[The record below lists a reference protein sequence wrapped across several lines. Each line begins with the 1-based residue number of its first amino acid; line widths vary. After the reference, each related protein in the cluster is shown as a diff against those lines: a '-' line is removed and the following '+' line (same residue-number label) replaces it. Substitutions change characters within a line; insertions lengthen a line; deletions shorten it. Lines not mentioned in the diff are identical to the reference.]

1 MSSNSKHTI
10 LKAIFLVLI
19 YVVSVGF
26 EPKNYPDSIAK
37 YSASGDYGK
46 AKEFLNE
53 SRLNTPIDNDSNLVE
68 WLINHAQL
76 TAIIGENDSA
86 LYSIQQA
93 LALSKKLNSK
103 YLQHKIQ
110 VQQIEFNRKLRKYI
124 LAHKIIKALLKEG
137 IEDATLR
144 CRFYHRSAAVYNEM
158 HYGNLKSSTLDSAR
172 LFAETALT
180 LAKQLNNISAQATC
194 YNELGDIYEK
204 MNAPEL
210 SYKNYHEAIK
220 LWKGENNFERYNA
233 IKNLGKFFFKNQLYD
248 SSLYYYNYALVNV
261 KNSKDFALISNV
273 YGGLK
278 EAYFGKGDSLNG
290 HKSHVYEVY
299 NMALL
304 GEQIMKSRINELYV
318 ELETEVKEKE
328 IVKKEVELKQKDKQF
343 KYFSVFGVLLLIVI
357 IFLIYSFYISKK
369 KNKLL
374 RKLNDENQFLIGETN
389 HRVKN
394 NLQLII
400 SLIGREMYKYKGEV
414 TSLESISDKI
424 NAIASLHQQLYLN
437 ESISAI
443 SVKAYVYNIY
453 ENLKDSMALSDF
465 NLEMDIE
472 DTELPAEKA
481 TYLGLLITELITN
494 TAKHA
499 YDLSD
504 EKLIGLKIFKKEN
517 KLVLNYFDNGKG
529 IAEGIKLK
537 LIDLLVK
544 QLEGEI
550 TPFQHEGISGYS
562 VQLKFMI

>member
-1 MSSNSKHTI
+1 M
-10 LKAIFLVLI
+10 
-19 YVVSVGF
+19 
-26 EPKNYPDSIAK
+26 
-37 YSASGDYGK
+37 
-46 AKEFLNE
+46 
-53 SRLNTPIDNDSNLVE
+53 
-68 WLINHAQL
+68 
-76 TAIIGENDSA
+76 
-86 LYSIQQA
+86 
-93 LALSKKLNSK
+93 
-103 YLQHKIQ
+103 
-110 VQQIEFNRKLRKYI
+110 
-124 LAHKIIKALLKEG
+124 
-137 IEDATLR
+137 
-144 CRFYHRSAAVYNEM
+144 
-158 HYGNLKSSTLDSAR
+158 
-172 LFAETALT
+172 
-180 LAKQLNNISAQATC
+180 
-194 YNELGDIYEK
+194 
-204 MNAPEL
+204 
-210 SYKNYHEAIK
+210 
-220 LWKGENNFERYNA
+220 
-233 IKNLGKFFFKNQLYD
+233 
-248 SSLYYYNYALVNV
+248 
-261 KNSKDFALISNV
+261 
-273 YGGLK
+273 
-278 EAYFGKGDSLNG
+278 
-290 HKSHVYEVY
+290 
-299 NMALL
+299 
-304 GEQIMKSRINELYV
+304 
-318 ELETEVKEKE
+318 
-328 IVKKEVELKQKDKQF
+328 
-343 KYFSVFGVLLLIVI
+343 
-357 IFLIYSFYISKK
+357 
-369 KNKLL
+369 